1 MRAYEIAYEI
11 VEPCSL
17 KVVLFYMKTKIRYQ
31 RLKGKRDFAVITGV
45 YIINFL
51 FIVFVVVLLCFVCCG
66 GCFLFL
72 AAISA
77 RARSSNHTVLIK
89 TAIRV
94 G

>member
-11 VEPCSL
+11 AEPCSL
-17 KVVLFYMKTKIRYQ
+17 KVVLFYRKTKIRYQ

-51 FIVFVVVLLCFVCCG
+51 FIVFVVVLLCFVVVVV
-66 GCFLFL
+66 FFFL

>member
-11 VEPCSL
+11 AEPCSL

-51 FIVFVVVLLCFVCCG
+51 FIVFVVVFVVFCLLWWLFSFF
-66 GCFLFL
+66 GC
-72 AAISA
+72 
-77 RARSSNHTVLIK
+77 N
-89 TAIRV
+89 
-94 G
+94 